1 MKFLRSSALTLA
13 VGYISLGLA
22 ALALFAAPLWYAWHV
37 TIQEGRNEILQSD
50 ALRLTEVFRRE
61 GAPGLVSYI
70 NTRVGMQ
77 IAGERELLLADAALH
92 PLAGNLATWPTGIP
106 EKAGTYTVRF
116 ELGNRMTDVALVHA
130 TLPGGYHLLVGRD
143 T

>member
-13 VGYISLGLA
+13 MGYIGLGLA
-22 ALALFAAPLWYAWHV
+22 SLALFAAPLWYAWRV

-77 IAGERELLLADAALH
+77 IAGERQLLLADSALN
-92 PLAGNLATWPTGIP
+92 PMAGNLSAWPTNVP
-106 EKAGTYTVRF
+106 ADPGTHTVK
-116 ELGNRMTDVALVHA
+116 L
-130 TLPGGYHLLVGRD
+130 
-143 T
+143 